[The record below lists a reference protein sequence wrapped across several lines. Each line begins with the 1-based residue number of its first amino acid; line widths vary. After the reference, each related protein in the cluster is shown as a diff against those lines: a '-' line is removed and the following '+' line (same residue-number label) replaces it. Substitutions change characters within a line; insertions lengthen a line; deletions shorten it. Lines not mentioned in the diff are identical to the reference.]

1 MTEEIKILHQDEEI
15 VVAVKPSGLLVH
27 RSRESRDTVFLLQEL
42 GAQIDRYLYPVHRLD
57 RAASG
62 AITFAFSS
70 EGARALQER
79 ITADDTV
86 KEYLVLVRG
95 SAPESGESCRPL
107 TADNGVKRE
116 ARTTFSRI
124 AEFSRCSLLRARI
137 HTGRRHQ
144 IRRHF
149 AHLRHHLIGDTS
161 YGKGRINQF
170 FRDTYQLPRL
180 FLHAWKLEFRHP
192 RDDTVLRVCA
202 PLQGDLAEFLGRL
215 PDVPEGL
222 VEELRG
228 DA

>member
-1 MTEEIKILHQDEEI
+1 MVSAIKILHQDDDI

-27 RSRESRDTVFLLQEL
+27 RTRESRDTVFLLQEL
-42 GAQIDRYLYPVHRLD
+42 GAQLDRYLYPVHRLD

-70 EGARALQER
+70 ECARELQER
-79 ITADDTV
+79 INADDAF

-95 SAPESGESCRPL
+95 SAPESGETSRPL
-107 TADNGVKRE
+107 TADNGVKRD
-116 ARTTFSRI
+116 ARTSFTRM

-137 HTGRRHQ
+137 YTGRRHQ

-180 FLHAWKLEFRHP
+180 FLHAWRLEFRHP
-192 RDDTVLRVCA
+192 RDDSLLRIRA
-202 PLQGDLAEFLGRL
+202 PLQDDLAEFLNRL

-222 VEELRG
+222 VAELQR